1 MKLFKVSFGPGET
14 ADIEIVGISDNT
26 LKQIFFYQG
35 PRSNFDIGGAH
46 YWLNIWRGGGGGG
59 HKTHFLTNFL
69 KF

>member
-1 MKLFKVSFGPGET
+1 MRTLKTSVLLSNIMKLFKVSFGPGET

-46 YWLNIWRGGGGGG
+46 
-59 HKTHFLTNFL
+59 
-69 KF
+69 